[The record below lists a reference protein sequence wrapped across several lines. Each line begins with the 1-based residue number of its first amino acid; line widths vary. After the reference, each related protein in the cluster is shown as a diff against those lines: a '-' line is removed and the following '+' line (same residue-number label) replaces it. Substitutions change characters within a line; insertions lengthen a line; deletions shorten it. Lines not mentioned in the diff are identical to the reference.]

1 MSEPSPGRA
10 PKSILAA
17 AGELRLTL
25 VKILQGQWGVTWP
38 ILVALIAVTLPWTA
52 DNFSWTRQVLL
63 IAVFGL
69 ISTGLVISFGY
80 AGELQ
85 FGQIAIFAVGAYL
98 SGIVAKLGLSDIL
111 VLVIMAA
118 AAASLIGL
126 VLAGVAL
133 RLGGWA
139 LGMVSFFLVLIIP
152 DLVAVFGSVTGGYI
166 GLSGIPPPTLFGAP
180 LGPNGLYVFSIIT
193 LVIWIAFCR
202 SLLRSRYG
210 SVFRVCREGKVL
222 ASSLGLSSQYVKVV
236 AYTLGAAPAGA
247 AGVLFTFANLYVG
260 ATSFSLESSIAVLA
274 AVILGG
280 AESLY
285 GAVLGAAILQLG
297 PFNSASFQQYAILV
311 YGLFLLAVAILLRTG
326 ISGLARQ
333 GCRRLARAVAG
344 GSPTA
349 SVAQL
354 ALLSEAARAAQAADG
369 RDQARDG
376 GSTIAREPGPAG
388 SPEPGSPGAPAPA
401 AALAVVPRK
410 RTGPGSLEPEG
421 MLASSGGVVAL
432 EVEGVSRS
440 FGGVLALDGVN
451 FRAEA
456 CQITALIGTN
466 GSGKTTLLNTISG
479 LVRPDKGCVRVL
491 GQEAVGQPA
500 HKVARLGLARTFQTP
515 AIPRGMSALDVAA
528 SGRFIAERQG
538 VASCGLRLPG
548 ARQAAKRDQE
558 AGWSAL
564 ELTGL
569 SGVADQEAS
578 ALPLGARRLLEVARA
593 ITGGAQVMLLD
604 EPAAGLSPL
613 ELDTL
618 AEVLLRVRQQGVA
631 CVLVEHNFPFVTGLA
646 DLIYVM
652 HLGSVIVTGTSAEIE
667 ASQTVAQVY
676 LGRSVDRARRTGPET
691 EAVQGVADRGDQPRE
706 TL

>member
-1 MSEPSPGRA
+1 MSEPSAGRA
-10 PKSILAA
+10 PKSILPA
-17 AGELRLTL
+17 AGELRLAL
-25 VKILQGQWGVTWP
+25 VKILQGRWGVTWP

-52 DNFSWTRQVLL
+52 NNSSWTRQVLL

-111 VLVIMAA
+111 VLVVMAA
-118 AAASLIGL
+118 VAASLLGL
-126 VLAGVAL
+126 VLAGIAL

-166 GLSGIPPPTLFGAP
+166 GLSGIPLPTLFGAS
-180 LGPNGLYVFSIIT
+180 LGQNGLYLFSVIT

-297 PFNSASFQQYAILV
+297 PFNSASFQQYSILV

-333 GCRRLARAVAG
+333 GCRRLARAIAG
-344 GSPTA
+344 GSPA
-349 SVAQL
+349 VSVARL
-354 ALLSEAARAAQAADG
+354 ALVSEAARAAQVAQAADG
-369 RDQARDG
+369 RDQAR
-376 GSTIAREPGPAG
+376 
-388 SPEPGSPGAPAPA
+388 
-401 AALAVVPRK
+401 
-410 RTGPGSLEPEG
+410 G

-432 EVEGVSRS
+432 EVEGISRS
-440 FGGVLALDGVN
+440 FGGVVALDGVD
-451 FRAEA
+451 FRAA
-456 CQITALIGTN
+456 AGQITALIGTN

-479 LVRPDKGCVRVL
+479 LVRPDNGRVRIL
-491 GQEAVGQPA
+491 GQEAVGLSA

-515 AIPRGMSALDVAA
+515 TIPRGMSALDVAA
-528 SGRFIAERQG
+528 SGRFIAERHG
-538 VASCGLRLPG
+538 VASCGLRLPA
-548 ARQAAKRDQE
+548 ARQAGKRDQE
-558 AGWSAL
+558 AGRSAL

-613 ELDTL
+613 ELETL

-676 LGRSVDRARRTGPET
+676 LGRSVDRARRTRPET
-691 EAVQGVADRGDQPRE
+691 EAMQGVADRGDQPRE

>member
-1 MSEPSPGRA
+1 MSEPSAGRA
-10 PKSILAA
+10 PKSILPA

-25 VKILQGQWGVTWP
+25 VKILQGRWGLTWP

-52 DNFSWTRQVLL
+52 NNSSWTRQVLL

-118 AAASLIGL
+118 VAASLLGL
-126 VLAGVAL
+126 VLAGIAL

-166 GLSGIPPPTLFGAP
+166 GLSGIPLPTLFGAP
-180 LGPNGLYVFSIIT
+180 LGQNGLYVFSLIT

-285 GAVLGAAILQLG
+285 GAVLGAVILQLG
-297 PFNSASFQQYAILV
+297 PFNSASFQQYSILV

-333 GCRRLARAVAG
+333 GCRRLARAIAG
-344 GSPTA
+344 GSPAA

-354 ALLSEAARAAQAADG
+354 AMVSEAARAAQVAQAADG

-376 GSTIAREPGPAG
+376 GSAIARELGPGG
-388 SPEPGSPGAPAPA
+388 SPEPGSPD
-401 AALAVVPRK
+401 
-410 RTGPGSLEPEG
+410 G

-432 EVEGVSRS
+432 EVEGISRS
-440 FGGVLALDGVN
+440 FGGVVALDGVN

-456 CQITALIGTN
+456 GQITALIGTN

-479 LVRPDKGCVRVL
+479 LVRPDNGRVRIL

-548 ARQAAKRDQE
+548 ARQAGKRDQE
-558 AGWSAL
+558 AGRSAL

-613 ELDTL
+613 ELETL

-676 LGRSVDRARRTGPET
+676 LGRSVDRARRTRPET

>member
-1 MSEPSPGRA
+1 MSEPSAGRA

-85 FGQIAIFAVGAYL
+85 FGQVAIFAVGAYL

-118 AAASLIGL
+118 AAASLLGL

-210 SVFRVCREGKVL
+210 GVFRVCREGKVL

-354 ALLSEAARAAQAADG
+354 ALVSEAARAAQAADG

-376 GSTIAREPGPAG
+376 GSAIAREPGPAG
-388 SPEPGSPGAPAPA
+388 SPEPGNPD
-401 AALAVVPRK
+401 
-410 RTGPGSLEPEG
+410 G

-432 EVEGVSRS
+432 EVEGISRS
-440 FGGVLALDGVN
+440 FGGVVALNGVN

-456 CQITALIGTN
+456 GEITALIGTN

-479 LVRPDKGCVRVL
+479 LVRPDNGRVRIL

-500 HKVARLGLARTFQTP
+500 YKVARLGLARTFQTP

-558 AGWSAL
+558 AGRSAL

-613 ELDTL
+613 ELETL